1 MITGYALPDFRPV
14 VVRVTSFSEA
24 AASIRSWVKE
34 AINFLYRGHPRPNF
48 IGYDP
53 RTVELRLGRFVVLGA
68 GSTALVALLSASVL
82 YLLPSAGAGVGG
94 GALGWVEGAPSQ
106 MKPPVD
112 NQRHLYVLDGWGGV
126 HPVGASPVLATSASW
141 PTKDIAYSL
150 ALFPDG
156 TGGYVMDG
164 WGGLHPVGGAPTM
177 ESGVYWPH
185 WIGAREIVLAPWSSR
200 SAPAGYLLDADGGI
214 HAFGGAPQVTG
225 NSLWPG
231 QGIARGLVLTPNST
245 PASVMGYT
253 LDGFGGIH
261 PFGGAPFVTAN
272 ARWTTDVARGLEL
285 TSGRHRLLMQ
295 GYTLDYSGGIH
306 PFGGAPA
313 VTPSAQWPGQDMAD
327 SMVSWT
333 AASAAS
339 PGGWVLDRHGEVH
352 AWGSAP
358 RLAASETW
366 PSWDIARGLAG
377 AGSGGGRTERLI
389 LEAQPISDGWGA
401 YYNQRDTRWAAANV
415 GGTFPV
421 WKIGCLVSDLAM
433 VYSHFGFRS
442 VTPTTI

>member
-1 MITGYALPDFRPV
+1 MVTGYALPDFRPV

-126 HPVGASPVLATSASW
+126 HPVGSSPVLATSAAW
-141 PTKDIAYSL
+141 PNKDIAFSL

-164 WGGLHPVGGAPTM
+164 WGGLHPVGTAPAVD
-177 ESGVYWPH
+177 SGVYWPH
-185 WIGAREIVLAPWSSR
+185 WIGAREVVMAPWSSR
-200 SAPAGYLLDADGGI
+200 SSPAGYVLDADGGI
-214 HAFGGAPQVTG
+214 HAFGGAPVVAPGAT
-225 NSLWPG
+225 WPE
-231 QGIARGLVLTPNST
+231 QGIARGMVLVAGST
-245 PASVMGYT
+245 PSSVRGYT

-261 PFGGAPFVTAN
+261 PFGGARQVIGNKHFPD
-272 ARWTTDVARGLEL
+272 DVARGMVLIEGKGL
-285 TSGRHRLLMQ
+285 FPQ
-295 GYTLDYSGGIH
+295 GYTLDYSGGVH
-306 PFGGAPA
+306 PFGGAPV
-313 VTPSAQWPGQDMAD
+313 VTPTATWPGKDMAD
-327 SMVSWT
+327 S
-333 AASAAS
+333 
-339 PGGWVLDRHGEVH
+339 
-352 AWGSAP
+352 
-358 RLAASETW
+358 
-366 PSWDIARGLAG
+366 
-377 AGSGGGRTERLI
+377 
-389 LEAQPISDGWGA
+389 
-401 YYNQRDTRWAAANV
+401 
-415 GGTFPV
+415 
-421 WKIGCLVSDLAM
+421 LV
-433 VYSHFGFRS
+433 
-442 VTPTTI
+442 